1 MIVRRALVGWVAAAG
16 VVSEPVAVYERCE
29 TPRSP
34 DARALDRWRAAFGAH
49 PAARACRSPFCGIPP
64 DTSGG
69 GLYLR
74 DRCWAPRAVCAL
86 TDGNGTLFVGQRDAD
101 GRALEAGRY
110 IAVIGPAAALGAAS
124 HVGFADVL
132 RRSLGVPVVNFGRG
146 GVGPADFGGAPA
158 LLHRVAANA
167 AAVVVV
173 LMAGRSSANSLSP
186 AGVPALERD
195 AAVAAASPRL
205 AARLRNESLATAAE
219 EYARL
224 AASLRTNAGRD
235 LPDVVLVWLSE
246 CSLKRG
252 GCAHPR
258 AFPQFYTIEAG
269 APARVAEIAKTLGAT
284 RLVDASY
291 DLERLGSPIA
301 LALDECANP
310 ACPPPSARDARVCA
324 MDAVRREIGSSAS
337 ACTKRCAFVLPS
349 YYPPDAAHAAV
360 ARALA
365 PWARAALARRGA
377 FVAAPTLPLFRR
389 QQPPRLLSPEEGA
402 GGRGLDLRGHIFFA
416 HVHKCSGLAFANF
429 LRRAV
434 SEAGGS
440 WCERLV
446 AADLARPAVAL
457 GSVAAWWRG
466 ADSDSDASP
475 ECTLLTLETPTTR
488 ALRAAAGRSP
498 KSVTL
503 RRRAPSSNTINV
515 LHTTEEHCALA
526 RFLATGG
533 APEASA
539 WCERHGCAR
548 ECAATTGARRVRARR
563 RQLGVWMP
571 PAAVVAAAEAR
582 WEARARRNATPAREP
597 QVLVMV
603 RDPVA
608 RCRSHWLFDQR
619 MCRARRHVAH
629 SREYCAAFL
638 RRFGAVGS
646 AESHRAFAREHCRD
660 QLAPALDGA
669 GAALRFVGIAERYAA
684 SLCLLLY
691 DAGRFPRELCACN
704 GTAKLLAEAAR
715 PVDEQIASSFKFK
728 ASLAASD
735 VGHVPR
741 LRLRRAELEALGAAD
756 VARYRAARAHFEARV
771 REAEARVGQK
781 FANCPRAR
789 PAPLRPPKR
798 PSRVRALG
806 AGIGALSLLLLALRR
821 SVWRGGPR
829 VR

>member
-1 MIVRRALVGWVAAAG
+1 MPPCASSRRALVGWVVAVG

-34 DARALDRWRAAFGAH
+34 DARALDRWRAAFGVH

-110 IAVIGPAAALGAAS
+110 IAVLGPAAALGAAS

-146 GVGPADFGGAPA
+146 GVGPDFGGAPA

-235 LPDVVLVWLSE
+235 PPDVVLVWLSE

-284 RLVDASY
+284 LVDASY

-324 MDAVRREIGSSAS
+324 MDAVRREMGSSAS

-377 FVAAPTLPLFRR
+377 VVAAPAPPPP
-389 QQPPRLLSPEEGA
+389 PPRLLSPEEGA

-466 ADSDSDASP
+466 SDSDASP

-498 KSVTL
+498 KAVTL

-548 ECAATTGARRVRARR
+548 ECAATTARSRRR

-660 QLAPALDGA
+660 QFAPALDGA

-691 DAGRFPRELCACN
+691 DAGRFPRGLQPVIEHVHSLGLRFGLYTSVGDTTCNNHGHPVGTWPRGGSYGHYKEDTETFASWGVDYVKVDWSIACTSGKPIQPSTVQN
-704 GTAKLLAEAAR
+704 
-715 PVDEQIASSFKFK
+715 
-728 ASLAASD
+728 
-735 VGHVPR
+735 H
-741 LRLRRAELEALGAAD
+741 RRAP
-756 VARYRAARAHFEARV
+756 
-771 REAEARVGQK
+771 
-781 FANCPRAR
+781 CPDACK
-789 PAPLRPPKR
+789 PPC
-798 PSRVRALG
+798 
-806 AGIGALSLLLLALRR
+806 AGSI
-821 SVWRGGPR
+821 W
-829 VR
+829 

>member
-1 MIVRRALVGWVAAAG
+1 MIVRRALVGWWVVAAG
-16 VVSEPVAVYERCE
+16 VVSEPVANYERCE

-34 DARALDRWRAAFGAH
+34 DARALDRWRAAFGVH

-110 IAVIGPAAALGAAS
+110 LAVLGPAAALGAAS

-224 AASLRTNAGRD
+224 AASLRTNAGREP
-235 LPDVVLVWLSE
+235 PDVVLVWLSE

-377 FVAAPTLPLFRR
+377 VVAAPALPPP
-389 QQPPRLLSPEEGA
+389 PPRLLSPEEGA

-466 ADSDSDASP
+466 SDSDASP

-691 DAGRFPRELCACN
+691 DAGRFPRELCTCN

-728 ASLAASD
+728 ASLAASH

-741 LRLRRAELEALGAAD
+741 LRLRRAELEALGATD

>member
-1 MIVRRALVGWVAAAG
+1 MIVRRALVGWVVANG

-29 TPRSP
+29 TPSSP
-34 DARALDRWRAAFGAH
+34 EARALDRWRAAFGAH
-49 PAARACRSPFCGIPP
+49 PAARACHSPFCGIPS

-110 IAVIGPAAALGAAS
+110 IAVLGPAASLGAAS

-146 GVGPADFGGAPA
+146 GVGPDFGGAPA

-224 AASLRTNAGRD
+224 AASLRTNAGREP
-235 LPDVVLVWLSE
+235 PDVVLVWLSE

-377 FVAAPTLPLFRR
+377 VVAAPALPLFRR

-416 HVHKCSGLAFANF
+416 HVHKCSGLAFAKF

-440 WCERLV
+440 WCERLI

-466 ADSDSDASP
+466 ADSDASP
-475 ECTLLTLETPTTR
+475 ECTLLTLETPTTH
-488 ALRAAAGRSP
+488 ALRAEAGRSP
-498 KSVTL
+498 KAVTL

-548 ECAATTGARRVRARR
+548 ECAATTARSRRR

-571 PAAVVAAAEAR
+571 SAAVVAAAEAR

-660 QLAPALDGA
+660 QFAPALDGA
-669 GAALRFVGIAERYAA
+669 DAALRFVGIAERYAA

-741 LRLRRAELEALGAAD
+741 LRLRRAELEALGATD

-789 PAPLRPPKR
+789 PAPSRPPKR

-821 SVWRGGPR
+821 IVWRGGPR

>member
-1 MIVRRALVGWVAAAG
+1 MIVRRALVGWVVAAG
-16 VVSEPVAVYERCE
+16 VVSEPVARYERCE

-34 DARALDRWRAAFGAH
+34 DARALDRWRAAFGVH

-110 IAVIGPAAALGAAS
+110 IAVLGPAAALGAAS

-146 GVGPADFGGAPA
+146 GVGPDFVGAPA

-258 AFPQFYTIEAG
+258 AFPQFYTIEAV

-284 RLVDASY
+284 LVDASY

-324 MDAVRREIGSSAS
+324 MDAVRREMGSSTS

-377 FVAAPTLPLFRR
+377 VVAAPALLPP
-389 QQPPRLLSPEEGA
+389 PPRLLSPEEGA

-466 ADSDSDASP
+466 ADSDASP

-498 KSVTL
+498 KAVTL

-548 ECAATTGARRVRARR
+548 ECAATTAR

-728 ASLAASD
+728 ASLAKSD

-741 LRLRRAELEALGAAD
+741 LRLKRAELEALGAAD
-756 VARYRAARAHFEARV
+756 VARYGAARAHFEARV

-789 PAPLRPPKR
+789 AAPSRPPKR

-821 SVWRGGPR
+821 SVWCGGPR

>member
-1 MIVRRALVGWVAAAG
+1 MIVRRALVGWVAAG

-34 DARALDRWRAAFGAH
+34 DARALDRWRAAFGVH
-49 PAARACRSPFCGIPP
+49 PVARACRSPFCGIPP

-110 IAVIGPAAALGAAS
+110 IAVLGPAAALGAAS

-146 GVGPADFGGAPA
+146 GVGPAAFGGAPA

-224 AASLRTNAGRD
+224 AASLRTNAGREP
-235 LPDVVLVWLSE
+235 PDVVLVWLSE

-284 RLVDASY
+284 LVDASY

-310 ACPPPSARDARVCA
+310 ACPPPSAHDARVCA

-377 FVAAPTLPLFRR
+377 VVAAPALPLFRR
-389 QQPPRLLSPEEGA
+389 QQPPRLLSPEEEA

-466 ADSDSDASP
+466 ADSDASP

-498 KSVTL
+498 KAVTL

-526 RFLATGG
+526 RFLAIGG

-548 ECAATTGARRVRARR
+548 ECAATTARSRRR

-741 LRLRRAELEALGAAD
+741 LRLRRAELEALGATD

-789 PAPLRPPKR
+789 AAPSRPPKR

>member
-1 MIVRRALVGWVAAAG
+1 M
-16 VVSEPVAVYERCE
+16 
-29 TPRSP
+29 
-34 DARALDRWRAAFGAH
+34 
-49 PAARACRSPFCGIPP
+49 
-64 DTSGG
+64 
-69 GLYLR
+69 
-74 DRCWAPRAVCAL
+74 
-86 TDGNGTLFVGQRDAD
+86 
-101 GRALEAGRY
+101 
-110 IAVIGPAAALGAAS
+110 
-124 HVGFADVL
+124 
-132 RRSLGVPVVNFGRG
+132 
-146 GVGPADFGGAPA
+146 
-158 LLHRVAANA
+158 
-167 AAVVVV
+167 
-173 LMAGRSSANSLSP
+173 
-186 AGVPALERD
+186 
-195 AAVAAASPRL
+195 
-205 AARLRNESLATAAE
+205 
-219 EYARL
+219 
-224 AASLRTNAGRD
+224 
-235 LPDVVLVWLSE
+235 
-246 CSLKRG
+246 
-252 GCAHPR
+252 
-258 AFPQFYTIEAG
+258 
-269 APARVAEIAKTLGAT
+269 
-284 RLVDASY
+284 
-291 DLERLGSPIA
+291 
-301 LALDECANP
+301 
-310 ACPPPSARDARVCA
+310 
-324 MDAVRREIGSSAS
+324 
-337 ACTKRCAFVLPS
+337 
-349 YYPPDAAHAAV
+349 
-360 ARALA
+360 
-365 PWARAALARRGA
+365 
-377 FVAAPTLPLFRR
+377 
-389 QQPPRLLSPEEGA
+389 
-402 GGRGLDLRGHIFFA
+402 
-416 HVHKCSGLAFANF
+416 HKCSGLAFANF

-434 SEAGGS
+434 GEAGGS

-466 ADSDSDASP
+466 ADDASP

-548 ECAATTGARRVRARR
+548 ECAATAR

-691 DAGRFPRELCACN
+691 DAGRFPRELCACD

-728 ASLAASD
+728 ASLAKSD

>member
-1 MIVRRALVGWVAAAG
+1 MPPCASSRRALVGWWVVASG

-34 DARALDRWRAAFGAH
+34 DARALDRWRAAFGVH

-110 IAVIGPAAALGAAS
+110 VAVVGPAAALGAAS

-146 GVGPADFGGAPA
+146 GVGPAAFGGAPA

-235 LPDVVLVWLSE
+235 PPDVVLVWLSE

-324 MDAVRREIGSSAS
+324 MDAVRREMGLSTS

-377 FVAAPTLPLFRR
+377 VVAAPALPPPL
-389 QQPPRLLSPEEGA
+389 PRLLSPEEGA

-434 SEAGGS
+434 GEAGGS

-498 KSVTL
+498 KAVTL

-548 ECAATTGARRVRARR
+548 ECAATTAR

-741 LRLRRAELEALGAAD
+741 LRLKRAELEALGAAD

-781 FANCPRAR
+781 FANCPRLR
-789 PAPLRPPKR
+789 PAPSRPPKR
-798 PSRVRALG
+798 RSRVRGLG

-821 SVWRGGPR
+821 SVWRDGPR

>member
-1 MIVRRALVGWVAAAG
+1 MIVRRALVGWWVVAAG

-34 DARALDRWRAAFGAH
+34 DARALDRWRAAFGVH

-110 IAVIGPAAALGAAS
+110 IAVLGPAAALGAAS

-146 GVGPADFGGAPA
+146 GVGPDFGGAPA

-224 AASLRTNAGRD
+224 AASLRTNAGREP
-235 LPDVVLVWLSE
+235 PDVVLVWLSE

-291 DLERLGSPIA
+291 DLERLGSPVA

-377 FVAAPTLPLFRR
+377 VVAAPALP
-389 QQPPRLLSPEEGA
+389 PPSPRLLSPEEGA

-416 HVHKCSGLAFANF
+416 HVHKCAGLAFANF

-466 ADSDSDASP
+466 SDSDASP

-548 ECAATTGARRVRARR
+548 ECAATTAR

-691 DAGRFPRELCACN
+691 DAGRFPRELCTCN

-728 ASLAASD
+728 ASLAASH

-741 LRLRRAELEALGAAD
+741 LRLKRAELEALGATD

-821 SVWRGGPR
+821 SVWRDGPR
-829 VR
+829 VQ